1 MARTFSDN
9 SGVEQMRPDQ
19 WNGFKNAARR
29 AGTQAPPLALIV
41 DSPWIPGFL
50 GISHLDYFLDPN
62 VWFEANLRIQRQF
75 PDVIFFP
82 SWWAE
87 YGMAIEPSAFGSR
100 ISFADD
106 RTPSVRAMLFHL
118 EDVERLAPVD
128 PYADGFMPLALHRY
142 RTHKQ
147 RIFDAGYTLPVV
159 TARGPLCTAAFVYDL
174 SRLLVDMKQDPA
186 GVHRLL
192 AHVNEGIIQW
202 LKAQAEVIGPSV
214 EGIFI
219 LDDIVGFISR
229 DLYLEF
235 AHPYLKQICDAF
247 PAEWIKVYHND
258 ASVKQLL
265 EDLPDTG
272 FDVLNFTHKIDP
284 VEVARRTGGRMCLM
298 GNVAPLD
305 LGVRGTPEQV
315 REAALAVLQKTG
327 GRNLILSVGGGVSPG
342 MPAENIGA
350 LAAAVREFAGSL
362 VGHE

>member
-1 MARTFSDN
+1 
-9 SGVEQMRPDQ
+9 MRPDQ
-19 WNGFKNAARR
+19 WHRFKKAAKR
-29 AGTQAPPLALIV
+29 AGAATPPLALIV

-50 GISHLDYFLDPN
+50 GVSHLDYYLDPE
-62 VWFEANLRIQRQF
+62 VWFQANLRIHRQF

-87 YGMAIEPSAFGSR
+87 YGMAIEPSAIGAR
-100 ISFADD
+100 VSFDGD
-106 RTPSVRAMLFHL
+106 RTPNVRSMLFHL
-118 EDVERLAPVD
+118 DDVERLAPVD
-128 PYADGFMPLALHRY
+128 PYADGLMPFALHRY

-174 SRLLVDMKQDPA
+174 NRLLMDMKQDPA

-192 AHVNEGIIQW
+192 SHVNECIIQW
-202 LKAQAEVIGPSV
+202 LKAQADVIGPCV
-214 EGIFI
+214 EGIFL

-247 PAEWIKVYHND
+247 PREWVKVYHND
-258 ASVKQLL
+258 ASVKQFL

-272 FDVLNFTHKIDP
+272 FDVLNFTHKIDA

-298 GNVAPLD
+298 GNVAPLE
-305 LGVRGTPEQV
+305 LGVRGTPRQV
-315 REAALAVLQKTG
+315 QESALAILQQTG
-327 GRNLILSVGGGVSPG
+327 GRNLILSVGGGVSTG
-342 MPAENIGA
+342 MPAENIEA
-350 LAAAVREFAGSL
+350 LQTAVHEFEGSL
-362 VGHE
+362 VSHE

>member
-1 MARTFSDN
+1 
-9 SGVEQMRPDQ
+9 MRPDQ
-19 WNGFKNAARR
+19 WHHFKKAAKR
-29 AGTQAPPLALIV
+29 AGSLTPPLALIV

-50 GISHLDYFLDPN
+50 GISHLDYYLDPE
-62 VWFEANLRIQRQF
+62 VWFQANLRIHRQF

-87 YGMAIEPSAFGSR
+87 YGMAIEPSAIGAR
-100 ISFADD
+100 VSFSDD
-106 RTPSVRAMLFHL
+106 RTPNVRSMLFHL

-128 PYADGFMPLALHRY
+128 PHADGLMPFALHRY

-174 SRLLVDMKQDPA
+174 NRLLMDMKQDPA

-192 AHVNEGIIQW
+192 SHVNESIIHW
-202 LKAQAEVIGPSV
+202 LKAQADVIGPTV
-214 EGIFI
+214 EGIFL

-247 PAEWIKVYHND
+247 PKEWVKVYHND
-258 ASVKQLL
+258 ASVKQFL

-272 FDVLNFTHKIDP
+272 FDVLNFSHKIDAL
-284 VEVARRTGGRMCLM
+284 EVARRTGGRMCLM
-298 GNVAPLD
+298 GNVAPLE
-305 LGVRGTPEQV
+305 LGVRGTPGQV
-315 REAALAVLQKTG
+315 RESALSILQETG
-327 GRNLILSVGGGVSPG
+327 GRNLILSVGGGVSTG
-342 MPAENIGA
+342 MPAENIEA
-350 LAAAVREFAGSL
+350 LETAVREFEGSL
-362 VGHE
+362 VTHE